1 MKHLK
6 TFEQHSFDDVNE
18 EIRYKDVKKFLTG
31 HESRGAKDK
40 TVLDFQKALD
50 EAEERVNK
58 NPNKYVFNRER
69 LEKQAKENNY
79 KGGLR
84 IQRGGRDKSRFYV
97 VYDKGASGF
106 EDLAS
111 AAGGY
116 RREKLGM

>member
-18 EIRYKDVKKFLTG
+18 GVKKFFTG
-31 HESRGAKDK
+31 HDDKDK
-40 TVLDFQKALD
+40 DIEDFQKALD

-97 VYDKGASGF
+97 VYDKGTSGF